1 MRQCRARAAHSAPST
16 AAGTW
21 PGRSVGGTITVRA
34 VCSASSRPGT
44 WMASP
49 ASVLTD
55 GSVPQTVSWYSG
67 VPPAAVNSPP
77 KMSQATPSSI
87 SATRS

>member
-1 MRQCRARAAHSAPST
+1 
-16 AAGTW
+16 
-21 PGRSVGGTITVRA
+21 
-34 VCSASSRPGT
+34 
-44 WMASP
+44 MANP
-49 ASVLTD
+49 ASVLTH